1 MALLDEAFDINALPE
16 QQNNYDPIPE
26 GWYDVVISKA
36 EVKPTKDSTGQYI
49 SIRYDVTGPTHQGRV
64 VFSIVNIK
72 NKSPEAE
79 NIGRQQLGSIM
90 RAIGLTRVDDTDQL
104 IGGRLQ
110 AKVTIRKQDGYDP
123 TNDVRGYKAIDGAV
137 LPSASV
143 AKEPAGVTGKASP
156 PWAKK

>member
-1 MALLDEAFDINALPE
+1 MALLAEVFDIHALPE

-110 AKVTIRKQDGYDP
+110 AKVTIRKQEGYEP

-137 LPSASV
+137 LPSAS
-143 AKEPAGVTGKASP
+143 AKEPAAATGKASP